1 MAGAGKLAFAPSSVV
16 TRRRAEFAGRD
27 RGRPARPLLI
37 HCRHTAASGEVIA
50 EYPDDSPYPS
60 VLILAS
66 VAGRPLHVV
75 AARDDGAKHCYVI
88 TAYVPDPAQWGSD
101 FRTRKPT

>member
-1 MAGAGKLAFAPSSVV
+1 MDCEAISFSRHAIQRMFERAISPDDVRTALV
-16 TRRRAEFAGRD
+16 T
-27 RGRPARPLLI
+27 
-37 HCRHTAASGEVIA
+37 GEAIA

-75 AARDDGAKHCYVI
+75 AARDDTTSHCYVI